1 MTEETINKLD
11 ELLQRRKV
19 LQNEIEAF
27 DRIFSVDADKLLF
40 NINLSGWDGNDCLHI
55 FKDKSGLLMN
65 SLREIYEKYKQE
77 LRLVN
82 EEIENL

>member
-55 FKDKSGLLMN
+55 IKDKSGLLMN

-82 EEIENL
+82 EEI